1 MINKALVKT
10 LSVIFAF
17 AASCAAYANVHG
29 IAVITGCMPFGGV
42 TGYCQ
47 VTKDFADPFNWHSKQ
62 CELRA
67 DGQYVNGGS
76 YLSDAHGINNAVT
89 HSWPTGELSTSFEEC
104 VEFKILNY
112 SAWWK
117 GHPYTYGP
125 PVLVYDD
132 DTAGGPN
139 HPSCN

>member
-1 MINKALVKT
+1 MASLATVRLQKT
-10 LSVIFAF
+10 LQILSTGTV
-17 AASCAAYANVHG
+17 SNVSLGH
-29 IAVITGCMPFGGV
+29 
-42 TGYCQ
+42 
-47 VTKDFADPFNWHSKQ
+47 
-62 CELRA
+62 
-67 DGQYVNGGS
+67 VNGGS